1 MSSNYGHLNNDES
14 NESEFKR
21 NPVRR
26 SLRLRLTRVFSSG
39 SLKSLKS
46 PGYSNLSDS
55 PNSPEISS
63 AIKTRY
69 SWQNNNLKNILS
81 NSPRSSVSSTSCN
94 DSINSLTFME
104 IIKPP
109 ENNDENNDIQW
120 IFLVNSPE
128 NYRVDAASALQE
140 HSPLSG
146 DTSFHLCLVGSGYT
160 CDGSMSLSYAAPPP
174 SLTSTIAR

>member
-1 MSSNYGHLNNDES
+1 MSNNYGYLNNDES

-39 SLKSLKS
+39 SLKSPKS
-46 PGYSNLSDS
+46 PGYSSLSDS

-81 NSPRSSVSSTSCN
+81 NSPRSSISSTSCN

-104 IIKPP
+104 SIKPP
-109 ENNDENNDIQW
+109 ENNDENKRYQLP
-120 IFLVNSPE
+120 FMFSGV
-128 NYRVDAASALQE
+128 RV
-140 HSPLSG
+140 H
-146 DTSFHLCLVGSGYT
+146 V
-160 CDGSMSLSYAAPPP
+160 
-174 SLTSTIAR
+174 RW